1 MAVRAAARGRPGL
14 VWLWFGFLGP
24 PIIWA
29 VRFMVA
35 YALVPE
41 ACSAAGLL
49 ALNVVTLVALAGTML
64 AGVVAARSW
73 RRTRGEHGAQ
83 DDPGRTAWRRARFMA
98 LAGIFTSALFTAV
111 IVAEGLANVLVDPCL
126 GSGTPL

>member
-1 MAVRAAARGRPGL
+1 MTAAAAGERPGL

-29 VRFMVA
+29 VKFMVA
-35 YALVPE
+35 YALVPG

-49 ALNVVTLVALAGTML
+49 ALNVMTLVALAGTVL

-83 DDPGRTAWRRARFMA
+83 REPGQAGWRRARFMA
-98 LAGIFTSALFTAV
+98 LAGIFSSALFTAV

-126 GSGTPL
+126 GSGAPL